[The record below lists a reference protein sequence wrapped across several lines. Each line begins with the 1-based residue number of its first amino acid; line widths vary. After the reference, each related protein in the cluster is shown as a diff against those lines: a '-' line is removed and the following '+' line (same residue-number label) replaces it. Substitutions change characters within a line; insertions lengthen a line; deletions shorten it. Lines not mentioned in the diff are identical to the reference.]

1 VRTLATRT
9 PSSRRALV
17 VFRVVDLQR
26 TTVTDAAQA
35 APVPGT
41 AADAGRARVSFFE
54 QYGTFAILVIVGAGL
69 YAVIMLVNRLV
80 RPTVASPDK
89 LTTYE
94 CGVDPTGTGW
104 SQTNIRYYVFAFLFV
119 IFDVEAIFL
128 FPWAV
133 IVGTLDATTTPS
145 ATYALVAMFLFI
157 GTLLEGL
164 AYAWKKGV
172 LKWD

>member
-1 VRTLATRT
+1 
-9 PSSRRALV
+9 
-17 VFRVVDLQR
+17 
-26 TTVTDAAQA
+26 
-35 APVPGT
+35 
-41 AADAGRARVSFFE
+41 VSFFE

-69 YAVIMLVNRLV
+69 YAVIMLVSRLV
-80 RPTVASPDK
+80 RPSVPSPLK

-94 CGVDPTGTGW
+94 CGVEAVGTGW
-104 SQTNIRYYVFAFLFV
+104 TQMNIRYYVFAFLFV

-128 FPWAV
+128 FPWSV

>member
-1 VRTLATRT
+1 
-9 PSSRRALV
+9 
-17 VFRVVDLQR
+17 
-26 TTVTDAAQA
+26 
-35 APVPGT
+35 
-41 AADAGRARVSFFE
+41 VSFFE
-54 QYGTFAILVIVGAGL
+54 QYGTFAILVVVGAAL
-69 YAVIMLVNRLV
+69 YAVIMLVSRLI
-80 RPTVASPDK
+80 RPTVPSPLK

-94 CGVDPTGTGW
+94 CGMEAVGTGW
-104 SQTNIRYYVFAFLFV
+104 TQMNIRYYVFAFLFV

-133 IVGTLDATTTPS
+133 IVGTLDGTTTPS